1 MPNLT
6 ESEVYAA
13 FGLKQPEDAG
23 TGANG
28 QEPAQPV
35 ETNPEPET
43 GAKEQ
48 EPAQPAQEPEDPAIP
63 AGEDSDGEDSGG
75 TEEEEPDKAP
85 MDEKTR
91 RENAARRR
99 KQEQKQAIDAA
110 VQEALRLERE
120 KTNAEWNRF
129 FAASG
134 LKDPETGKPITTKE
148 EYESWQKSFQT
159 RQLKEKLKNGELTE
173 EMLQQIIDQNP
184 VVQQAR
190 QLLDQRERDQQQVR
204 QQEEESRIQS
214 EIEEIGKLDPGIR
227 SVEDLLN
234 MPEEKY
240 TEFKGYVDKG
250 YSFVDAYRLSH
261 MDQIADRRAEQARQ
275 AAMDNERGKG
285 HLRSSKGQG
294 TGPVSVPADVMK
306 SYRLFNPKATDAEI
320 RDHYNKQLKK

>member
-6 ESEVYAA
+6 ESEVYEA
-13 FGLKQPEDAG
+13 FGLKQPENAG

-35 ETNPEPET
+35 NTDPEPEP

-48 EPAQPAQEPEDPAIP
+48 EPAQPAQEPEEPMDP
-63 AGEDSDGEDSGG
+63 AGEDPAAEEPGEPGEG
-75 TEEEEPDKAP
+75 EPDKKP

-99 KQEQKQAIDAA
+99 AQEQKQAIDAA

-129 FAASG
+129 FAGSG
-134 LKDPETGKPITTKE
+134 LKDPETGKPITTRE
-148 EYESWQKSFQT
+148 EYESWQQNY
-159 RQLKEKLKNGELTE
+159 RQKQMQEKLKAGELTE
-173 EMLQQIIDQNP
+173 DLLQQIVEQNP

-190 QLLDQRERDQQQVR
+190 QMLDQRERDQQLTR
-204 QQEEESRIQS
+204 QQEEQQRIQA
-214 EIEEIGKLDPGIR
+214 EIEQISQLDPSIK

-234 MPEEKY
+234 MPEAEYAK
-240 TEFKGYVDKG
+240 FKGYVDKG
-250 YSFVDAYRLSH
+250 YSFADAYSLSH
-261 MDQIADRRAEQARQ
+261 MDQIARRRAEQARQ
-275 AAMDNERGKG
+275 AALDNERGKG

-294 TGPVSVPADVMK
+294 TGPVSVPADVLQR
-306 SYRLFNPKATDAEI
+306 YRLFNPKATDAEI
-320 RDHYNKQLKK
+320 RDHYNKTLKK